1 MRVPALERALL
12 KQQEQKQSA
21 AKRRPGRRPIG
32 RLKAKHMP
40 RR

>member
-12 KQQEQKQSA
+12 KQQEQKPPT

-32 RLKAKHMP
+32 RLKSIHMP